1 MESYD
6 LIKDA
11 LGVANTRAQLISSNI
26 ANVNT
31 ANYKAKLV
39 EFENYLTNALNGDSL
54 ALKKT
59 NTRHLGDGS
68 GVQPQVTTDANTAV
82 KANGNNV
89 DLDVEMVNQATNS
102 LYYNAL
108 TSQINGRFQM
118 LNYVLDH

>member
-31 ANYKAKLV
+31 ANYKAKRV

>member
-6 LIKDA
+6 LLKNA

-31 ANYKAKLV
+31 ANYKAKRV
-39 EFENYLTNALNGDSL
+39 DFERYLTNALNGDSL

-59 NTRHLGDGS
+59 NIRHMGDGNS
-68 GVQPQVTTDANTAV
+68 NLAQVTTDANTAV
-82 KANGNNV
+82 KDNGNNV
-89 DLDVEMVNQATNS
+89 DLEVEMVNQATNS

-118 LNYVLDH
+118 LNYVLDR

>member
-6 LIKDA
+6 LLKNT

-31 ANYKAKLV
+31 ANYKAKRV
-39 EFENYLTNALNGDSL
+39 DFERYLTNALNGDSL

-59 NTRHLGDGS
+59 NIRHMGDGNS
-68 GVQPQVTTDANTAV
+68 NLAQVTTDANTAV
-82 KANGNNV
+82 KDNGNNV
-89 DLDVEMVNQATNS
+89 DLEVEMVNQATNS

-118 LNYVLDH
+118 LNYVLDR